1 MLYLYTWL
9 EIDPAD
15 SMCYC
20 SWLDFFRRLHRH
32 DGDGFSMIS
41 IRFVVTAA
49 WIFSFVG
56 IIMTVTAFNM
66 ISIID
71 LCVVWLE
78 GKWTRLFSIDGR
90 QNPIRVVGR
99 VHEPNVSL
107 YIDQWR
113 WRFAPGWW
121 SGGISVSRMPLTV
134 CSSSVQ
140 AWDCGSDEHMSCMH
154 CDPWSITSMPGV
166 GNLKRRDQSVDK
178 KLWIRGQT
186 G

>member
-1 MLYLYTWL
+1 
-9 EIDPAD
+9 
-15 SMCYC
+15 
-20 SWLDFFRRLHRH
+20 
-32 DGDGFSMIS
+32 
-41 IRFVVTAA
+41 
-49 WIFSFVG
+49 
-56 IIMTVTAFNM
+56 MTVTAFNM

-113 WRFAPGWW
+113 WRETA
-121 SGGISVSRMPLTV
+121 
-134 CSSSVQ
+134 
-140 AWDCGSDEHMSCMH
+140 SCAN
-154 CDPWSITSMPGV
+154 PWSITSMPGV

-178 KLWIRGQT
+178 KL
-186 G
+186 